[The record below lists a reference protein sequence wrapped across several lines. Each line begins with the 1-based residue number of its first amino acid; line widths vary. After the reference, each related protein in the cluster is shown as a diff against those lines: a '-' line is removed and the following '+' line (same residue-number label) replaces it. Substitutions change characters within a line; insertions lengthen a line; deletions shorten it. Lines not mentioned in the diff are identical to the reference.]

1 MSNAF
6 KCLSV
11 TKKMLCIP
19 VVVMQKTYSIYGM
32 YILHVPKGAT
42 KKPAA
47 DAKPKEK
54 VWTKEDESAKK
65 IQTKFRQYLAKKKLE
80 KKKQEKQEYED
91 LMDKLEKE
99 VLLLKWLIYVWDH
112 EDIFESVTSF
122 YKNIMLIHS

>member
-19 VVVMQKTYSIYGM
+19 VVVIKYSPYGM

-42 KKPAA
+42 KKAAA

-99 VLLLKWLIYVWDH
+99 VLLL
-112 EDIFESVTSF
+112 
-122 YKNIMLIHS
+122 